1 MTLSGMSQETRCQP
15 HVSLSSIAQH
25 IRICYHYLVQ
35 NMRARGQRPLF
46 AVEGRLEQLRV
57 VVRRVW
63 RVHEAVDLLEQVV
76 WQRLQKLQAFE
87 RYLMPVV
94 CVMYVFT
101 YTQTHAHTYTHTHTH
116 TCIQNC
122 RRLMDT

>member
-1 MTLSGMSQETRCQP
+1 
-15 HVSLSSIAQH
+15 
-25 IRICYHYLVQ
+25 
-35 NMRARGQRPLF
+35 MRARGQRPLF

-101 YTQTHAHTYTHTHTH
+101 YTQTHAHTYTHTHARIHAYKTA
-116 TCIQNC
+116 
-122 RRLMDT
+122 DV